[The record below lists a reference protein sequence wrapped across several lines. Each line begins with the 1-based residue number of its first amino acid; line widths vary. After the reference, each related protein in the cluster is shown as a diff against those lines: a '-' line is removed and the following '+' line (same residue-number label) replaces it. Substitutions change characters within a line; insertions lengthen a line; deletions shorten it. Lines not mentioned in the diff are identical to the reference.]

1 MYYLWSNAFGVILL
15 IGLEKM
21 IRILIWFILL
31 AGGLIA
37 GPMLDMALF
46 PNLFCSISFH
56 LVSFVFGAILLRL
69 VINGARNTGRQL
81 AHGGRVGDLP
91 RMETNRLVTTGLYR
105 CMRHP
110 MHLALLFF
118 PLALAL
124 LEGSPSFIIIIWPM
138 EVLFML
144 VMIRFVEEPG
154 AKKKFGADYTTYEKE
169 VPMFTLSRS
178 CLQELFLKRSKTPC
192 QKK

>member
-1 MYYLWSNAFGVILL
+1 MVGAVEELRL

-21 IRILIWFILL
+21 IRILIWFFLL

-37 GPMLDMALF
+37 GPLLDMALF

-56 LVSFVFGAILLRL
+56 LVSFIFGAILLRL
-69 VINGARNTGRQL
+69 VINGARNSGRQL
-81 AHGGRVGDLP
+81 ANRGRVGDLP

-138 EVLFML
+138 EVLFIL
-144 VMIRFVEEPG
+144 VMILLVEEPE
-154 AKKKFGADYTTYEKE
+154 AKKKFGQDYIAYEKD
-169 VPMFTLSRS
+169 VPMFTLSLS
-178 CLQELFLKRSKTPC
+178 CLHKLFLKKSSS
-192 QKK
+192 

>member
-21 IRILIWFILL
+21 MRILIWFILL

-46 PNLFCSISFH
+46 PNLFCSILFH
-56 LVSFVFGAILLRL
+56 LISFVFGVILSLL

-81 AHGGRVGDLP
+81 ARKGRVGDLP
-91 RMETNRLVTTGLYR
+91 RMETNRLVTTGLYS

-124 LEGSPSFIIIIWPM
+124 LEGSPSFIIIIWPV

-144 VMIRFVEEPG
+144 VMIRFVEEPE
-154 AKKKFGADYTTYEKE
+154 AKKKFGADYTTYKKE

-178 CLQELFLKRSKTPC
+178 CLQELFLKRSRTSHP
-192 QKK
+192 KK

>member
-1 MYYLWSNAFGVILL
+1 MYYLWLNVFGVILL

-21 IRILIWFILL
+21 IRILIWFLLL

-37 GPMLDMALF
+37 GPLLDMVFF

-56 LVSFVFGAILLRL
+56 LVFFVFGAMLLRL

-91 RMETNRLVTTGLYR
+91 RMETNRLVTTGLYS

-144 VMIRFVEEPG
+144 VMILFVEEPE

-178 CLQELFLKRSKTPC
+178 CLQELFLKRPKISH
-192 QKK
+192 KKK